1 MANYARERGKYGGV
15 VGAIQIFTS
24 DLPLQGDPLDPQWRQ
39 KIPAGFLRC
48 DGKIYD
54 AGDYPELAAVLG
66 TGDGCKFKK
75 PSTNLS
81 ETQFQV
87 PDVGAKFLSP
97 GLASGTYQSMV
108 LSQNITENSSGNSR
122 VGAEVLVSAQ
132 SNTFTIGYT
141 GNFTVVGQADI
152 PLQGNAKFNPPNDDR
167 ETGTAFLQLDS
178 FQAHGHNTNAKV
190 LNYTGNFKVG
200 AEGKSGTDLTPFA
213 GNQIQT
219 SGNPSND
226 AQSTHLHGI
235 TWPSGATAYD
245 QNFVYQFPT
254 FNVPAD
260 NLQTTLTVQTKSVE
274 ELPESIQPF
283 ILVEYIIKF

>member
-54 AGDYPELAAVLG
+54 ASDYPELAAVLG
-66 TGDGCKFKK
+66 VGDGCKFKK
-75 PSTNLS
+75 PSITLS
-81 ETQFQV
+81 ATQFQV
-87 PDVGAKFLSP
+87 PDVGAKYLAP

-108 LSQNITENSSGNSR
+108 LSQNITENSNGNPR

-141 GNFTVVGQADI
+141 GNFTVVGQADL
-152 PLQGNAKFNPPNDDR
+152 PLQGNAKFNPPNEDR

-190 LNYTGNFKVG
+190 LNYTGNFQVG

-213 GNQIQT
+213 GNQIQA

-226 AQSTHLHGI
+226 TQSTHLHGI
-235 TWPSGATAYD
+235 TWPSGSTAYD

>member
-54 AGDYPELAAVLG
+54 ASDYPELAAVLG
-66 TGDGCKFKK
+66 VGDGCKFKK
-75 PSTNLS
+75 PSITLS
-81 ETQFQV
+81 ATQFQV
-87 PDVGAKFLSP
+87 PDVGAKYLAP

-108 LSQNITENSSGNSR
+108 LSQNITENSNGNPR

-141 GNFTVVGQADI
+141 GNFTVVGQADL
-152 PLQGNAKFNPPNDDR
+152 PLQGNAKFNPPNEDR

-190 LNYTGNFKVG
+190 LNYTGNFQVG

-213 GNQIQT
+213 GNQVQA

-235 TWPSGATAYD
+235 TWPSGSTAYD

>member
-1 MANYARERGKYGGV
+1 MANYTREKGKYGGV

-24 DLPLQGDPLDPQWRQ
+24 DLPLQGDPLDPNWRQ

-54 AGDYPELAAVLG
+54 AADYPELAAILG
-66 TGDGCKFKK
+66 VGSGCKFKK
-75 PSTNLS
+75 PQQELS
-81 ETQFQV
+81 STQFQV

-108 LSQNITENSSGNSR
+108 LSQNITENSPGNPR

-132 SNTFTIGYT
+132 SNSFTIGYS
-141 GNFTVVGQADI
+141 GNFTVVGQSDI
-152 PLQGNAKFNPPNDDR
+152 DLQGNAKFKPPNEDR
-167 ETGTAFLQLDS
+167 EVGAAFLDAGS

-213 GNQIQT
+213 GNSVVG
-219 SGNPSND
+219 SGNPTND
-226 AQSTHLHGI
+226 AASNHLHGI
-235 TWPSGATAYD
+235 TWPTTTDYD
-245 QNFVYQFPT
+245 QNYVFQFPT

-260 NLQTTLTVQTKSVE
+260 NLQTTLTVQSKTIDQ
-274 ELPESIQPF
+274 LPESVQPF

>member
-54 AGDYPELAAVLG
+54 ASDYPELAAVLG
-66 TGDGCKFKK
+66 VGDGCKFKK
-75 PSTNLS
+75 PNQTLTQ
-81 ETQFQV
+81 TQFQV
-87 PDVGAKFLSP
+87 PDVGAKYLSP

-108 LSQNITENSSGNSR
+108 LAQTITENSNGNPR

-132 SNTFTIGYT
+132 SNSFTIGYS
-141 GNFTVVGQADI
+141 GNFTVVGQSDI
-152 PLQGNAKFNPPNDDR
+152 ALQGNAKFAPPNEDR
-167 ETGTAFLQLDS
+167 ETGSAFLDSTS

-213 GNQIQT
+213 GNTIVCLLYT
-219 SGNPSND
+219 SPSPRD
-226 AQSTHLHGI
+226 TERSRM
-235 TWPSGATAYD
+235 PSSA
-245 QNFVYQFPT
+245 
-254 FNVPAD
+254 
-260 NLQTTLTVQTKSVE
+260 
-274 ELPESIQPF
+274 
-283 ILVEYIIKF
+283 

>member
-75 PSTNLS
+75 PSITLS
-81 ETQFQV
+81 ATQFQV

-108 LSQNITENSSGNSR
+108 LAQNITENSNGNPR

-141 GNFTVVGQADI
+141 GNFTVVGQSGLS
-152 PLQGNAKFNPPNDDR
+152 LQGNAKFTPPNEDR

-190 LNYTGNFKVG
+190 LNYTGNFQVG

-213 GNQIQT
+213 GNQVQA

-226 AQSTHLHGI
+226 TSSNHLHGI
-235 TWPSGATAYD
+235 TWPTGSTAYE

>member
-24 DLPLQGDPLDPQWRQ
+24 DLPLQGDPLDPNWRQ

-54 AGDYPELAAVLG
+54 ASDYPELAAVLG
-66 TGDGCKFKK
+66 VGDGCKFKK
-75 PSTNLS
+75 PNQTLTQ
-81 ETQFQV
+81 TQFQV
-87 PDVGAKFLSP
+87 PDVGAKYLSP

-108 LSQNITENSSGNSR
+108 LAQTITENSNGNPR

-132 SNTFTIGYT
+132 SNSFTIGYS
-141 GNFTVVGQADI
+141 GNFTVVGQSDI
-152 PLQGNAKFNPPNDDR
+152 ALQGNAKFAPPNEDR
-167 ETGTAFLQLDS
+167 ETGSAFLDSTS

-213 GNQIQT
+213 GNTIVG
-219 SGNPSND
+219 SGNPTND
-226 AQSTHLHGI
+226 AASNHLHSI
-235 TWPSGATAYD
+235 SWPSTTDYS
-245 QNFVYQFPT
+245 QNYVFQFPT

-260 NLQTTLTVQTKSVE
+260 NLQTTLTVQTKTID

>member
-24 DLPLQGDPLDPQWRQ
+24 DLPLQGDPLDPNWRQ

-54 AGDYPELAAVLG
+54 ASDYPELAAVFG
-66 TGDGCKFKK
+66 VGDGCKFKK
-75 PSTNLS
+75 PSQTLTA
-81 ETQFQV
+81 TQFQV
-87 PDVGAKFLSP
+87 PDVGAKYLSP

-108 LSQNITENSSGNSR
+108 LAQNITENSSGNPR

-132 SNTFTIGYT
+132 SNTFTIGYS
-141 GNFTVVGQADI
+141 GNFTVVGQSDI
-152 PLQGNAKFNPPNDDR
+152 ALQGNAKFAPPNEDR
-167 ETGTAFLQLDS
+167 ETGSAFLDAGS

-190 LNYTGNFKVG
+190 LNYTGNHKVG

-213 GNQIQT
+213 GNTIVG
-219 SGNPSND
+219 SGNPTND
-226 AQSTHLHGI
+226 AASNHLHSI
-235 TWPSGATAYD
+235 TWPSTTDYS
-245 QNFVYQFPT
+245 QNYVFQFPT

-260 NLQTTLTVQTKSVE
+260 NLQTTLTVQTKTID

>member
-24 DLPLQGDPLDPQWRQ
+24 DLPLQGDPLDPNWRQ

-54 AGDYPELAAVLG
+54 ASDYPELAAVLG
-66 TGDGCKFKK
+66 VGDGCKFKK
-75 PSTNLS
+75 PNQTLTQ
-81 ETQFQV
+81 TQFQV
-87 PDVGAKFLSP
+87 PDVGAKYLSP

-108 LSQNITENSSGNSR
+108 LAQTITENSNGNPR

-132 SNTFTIGYT
+132 SNSFTIGYS
-141 GNFTVVGQADI
+141 GNFTVVGQSDI
-152 PLQGNAKFNPPNDDR
+152 ALQGNAKFAPPNEDR
-167 ETGTAFLQLDS
+167 ETGSAFLDSSS

-213 GNQIQT
+213 GNTIVG
-219 SGNPSND
+219 SGNPTND
-226 AQSTHLHGI
+226 AASNHLHSI
-235 TWPSGATAYD
+235 SWPSTTDYS
-245 QNFVYQFPT
+245 QNYVFQFPT

-260 NLQTTLTVQTKSVE
+260 NLQTTLTVQTKTID

>member
-24 DLPLQGDPLDPQWRQ
+24 DLPLQGDPLDPNWRQ

-54 AGDYPELAAVLG
+54 ASDYPELAAVLG
-66 TGDGCKFKK
+66 VGDGCKFKK
-75 PSTNLS
+75 PNQTLTQ
-81 ETQFQV
+81 TQFQV
-87 PDVGAKFLSP
+87 PDVGAKYLSP

-108 LSQNITENSSGNSR
+108 LAQTITENSNGNPR

-132 SNTFTIGYT
+132 SNSFTIGYS
-141 GNFTVVGQADI
+141 GNFTVVGQSDI
-152 PLQGNAKFNPPNDDR
+152 ALQGNAKFAPPNEDR
-167 ETGTAFLQLDS
+167 ETGSAFLDSTS

-213 GNQIQT
+213 GNTIVG
-219 SGNPSND
+219 SGNPTNEAASN
-226 AQSTHLHGI
+226 HLHSI
-235 TWPSGATAYD
+235 SWPSTTDYS
-245 QNFVYQFPT
+245 QNYVFQFPT

-260 NLQTTLTVQTKSVE
+260 NLQTTLTVQTKTID

>member
-24 DLPLQGDPLDPQWRQ
+24 DLPLQGDPLDPNWRQ

-54 AGDYPELAAVLG
+54 ASDYPELAAVLG
-66 TGDGCKFKK
+66 VGDGCKFKK
-75 PSTNLS
+75 PSQTLTA
-81 ETQFQV
+81 TQFQV
-87 PDVGAKFLSP
+87 PDVGAKYLSP

-108 LSQNITENSSGNSR
+108 LAQNITENSSGNPR

-132 SNTFTIGYT
+132 SNTFTIGYS
-141 GNFTVVGQADI
+141 GNFTVVGQSDI
-152 PLQGNAKFNPPNDDR
+152 DLQGNAKFAPPNEDR
-167 ETGTAFLQLDS
+167 ETGSAFLDSSS

-213 GNQIQT
+213 GNTIVG
-219 SGNPSND
+219 SGNPTND
-226 AQSTHLHGI
+226 AASNHLHSI
-235 TWPSGATAYD
+235 TWPSTTDYS
-245 QNFVYQFPT
+245 QNYVFQFPT

-260 NLQTTLTVQTKSVE
+260 NLQTTLTVQTKTID